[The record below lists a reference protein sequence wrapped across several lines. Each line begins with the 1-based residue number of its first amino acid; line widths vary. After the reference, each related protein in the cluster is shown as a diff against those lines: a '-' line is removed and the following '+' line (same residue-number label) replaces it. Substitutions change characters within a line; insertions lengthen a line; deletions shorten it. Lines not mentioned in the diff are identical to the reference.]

1 MNVQMSYNFTRI
13 LPKIGS
19 STSEKKNIST
29 SKMTLIQQQNA
40 SIDGPGFLSLP
51 IDTRPSNG
59 YEHSSR
65 WSRHD
70 GGYFYVRKYYST
82 HPLHPE
88 ETSDEWPCQLINF

>member
-40 SIDGPGFLSLP
+40 SIDGSGF
-51 IDTRPSNG
+51 
-59 YEHSSR
+59 
-65 WSRHD
+65 
-70 GGYFYVRKYYST
+70 
-82 HPLHPE
+82 
-88 ETSDEWPCQLINF
+88 

>member
-51 IDTRPSNG
+51 IDTRASNG
-59 YEHSSR
+59 YEPSSR
-65 WSRHD
+65 WSQKSMVIHR
-70 GGYFYVRKYYST
+70 YVHFVAHLR
-82 HPLHPE
+82 
-88 ETSDEWPCQLINF
+88 

>member
-51 IDTRPSNG
+51 IDTRASNG
-59 YEHSSR
+59 YEPSSR
-65 WSRHD
+65 WSRHLVMV
-70 GGYFYVRKYYST
+70 GLSPYRNNIIY
-82 HPLHPE
+82 
-88 ETSDEWPCQLINF
+88 LIFKG

>member
-1 MNVQMSYNFTRI
+1 MSYNFTRI

-19 STSEKKNIST
+19 STSEKKYIST

-40 SIDGPGFLSLP
+40 SIDGPGFLRLP

-59 YEHSSR
+59 YEHSYR

-70 GGYFYVRKYYST
+70 GCYFYVRRYYST
-82 HPLHPE
+82 RPL
-88 ETSDEWPCQLINF
+88 TQKKSVMNGLVS

>member
-1 MNVQMSYNFTRI
+1 MSYNFTRI

-19 STSEKKNIST
+19 STSEKKYIST

-70 GGYFYVRKYYST
+70 GWGC
-82 HPLHPE
+82 HPIE
-88 ETSDEWPCQLINF
+88 IIFIYLIFIG

>member
-51 IDTRPSNG
+51 IDTRASNG
-59 YEHSSR
+59 YEPSSR
-65 WSRHD
+65 WSRHLVMV
-70 GGYFYVRKYYST
+70 GFLQKKSKILYFKVK
-82 HPLHPE
+82 
-88 ETSDEWPCQLINF
+88 IVKKI